1 MQRLFL
7 KAYNQMMQGREQVIQ
22 DCELMRKSLMDF
34 KSTDTDIERQRE
46 ETQVVAEMI
55 KAAVKDNASTPQ
67 SQEEYQKKYEALTQR
82 YETAAAE
89 LERLQA
95 SHPANPAGQSN
106 GKLHPHTEEAAGA
119 AYRVG

>member
-1 MQRLFL
+1 
-7 KAYNQMMQGREQVIQ
+7 
-22 DCELMRKSLMDF
+22 
-34 KSTDTDIERQRE
+34 
-46 ETQVVAEMI
+46 MI

-95 SHPANPAGQSN
+95 LRTRRTRQDKAMSNFIRTLRKQPELLTEWDDTIWTVMVEKAIIHKDGQITFVFYN
-106 GKLHPHTEEAAGA
+106 GTQIKVGA
-119 AYRVG
+119 